1 MAAGGLPC
9 LELRRIKLDRKD
21 RSVIFKYTFLS
32 SCLTGFICYLY
43 FIANNLDNY
52 DSIINK
58 PSGYGSGI
66 SSGRWF
72 LSVLGIIFDK
82 IWHYNSSSF
91 NCILAIILLGFINVL
106 LVCIFKIKNKCICIL
121 LSAITIVFPPI
132 ADTMFFA
139 FTIHY
144 YMIAILLGLAG
155 VYFIQNINRVN
166 SIFIKI
172 FLIILSGTLY
182 ACSLGIYQAYYPFI
196 AVVLILSLII
206 NCLEKEEDWRRV
218 LEKAVYYFASLL
230 SGYVIYRI
238 ILKLCLYILKKE
250 LTDYKGINNMGYI
263 DLKQF
268 PKLVYNTYSSYM
280 MLFKE
285 NFISINANIL
295 AKLIIF
301 LIFLCVLFLVFFA
314 YRNCDKLKFM
324 ELCIFIAI
332 LPLASNSI
340 IIMVPDSDIRTMMSL
355 GTISVFYLPLIF
367 LEKGNL
373 GKTSITENLSGRI
386 FVFVFIL
393 AILNYIWLSNV
404 NYNALYYANKK
415 TENYFERLYCR
426 IESVEGYNENMSVI
440 FVGKTITDAA
450 YSENWTGMQYYGGN
464 YVSKEQINL
473 YSRNKFILNY
483 LGRDYL
489 DITEEQYEQYK
500 AEIDQMDKYPNDK
513 SIKVIDGNVF
523 VKLE

>member
-1 MAAGGLPC
+1 
-9 LELRRIKLDRKD
+9 
-21 RSVIFKYTFLS
+21 
-32 SCLTGFICYLY
+32 
-43 FIANNLDNY
+43 
-52 DSIINK
+52 
-58 PSGYGSGI
+58 
-66 SSGRWF
+66 
-72 LSVLGIIFDK
+72 
-82 IWHYNSSSF
+82 
-91 NCILAIILLGFINVL
+91 
-106 LVCIFKIKNKCICIL
+106 
-121 LSAITIVFPPI
+121 
-132 ADTMFFA
+132 
-139 FTIHY
+139 
-144 YMIAILLGLAG
+144 
-155 VYFIQNINRVN
+155 
-166 SIFIKI
+166 
-172 FLIILSGTLY
+172 
-182 ACSLGIYQAYYPFI
+182 
-196 AVVLILSLII
+196 
-206 NCLEKEEDWRRV
+206 
-218 LEKAVYYFASLL
+218 
-230 SGYVIYRI
+230 
-238 ILKLCLYILKKE
+238 
-250 LTDYKGINNMGYI
+250 MGYI

-268 PKLVYNTYSSYM
+268 PKLLYNTYSSYM

>member
-1 MAAGGLPC
+1 MFGY
-9 LELRRIKLDRKD
+9 LRRMKVDTTDR
-21 RSVIFKYTFLS
+21 RTIFKYTFIS

-43 FIANNLDNY
+43 FMANNLDNY
-52 DSIINK
+52 DSIVNK
-58 PSGYGSGI
+58 PSGYGSGV

-82 IWHYNSSSF
+82 IWHYNSSYF

-106 LVCIFKIKNKCICIL
+106 LVHIFRIRNKCICIL

-144 YMIAILLGLAG
+144 YMLAILLGLAG
-155 VYFIQNINRVN
+155 AYFVQNINTVN

-196 AVVLILSLII
+196 AVVLVLSLVR
-206 NCLEKEEDWRRV
+206 NCLEKEEDWRGI
-218 LEKAVYYFASLL
+218 LEKAVYYFISLL

-238 ILKLCLYILKKE
+238 VLTLCLYVFKKE
-250 LTDYKGINNMGYI
+250 LTDYKGINNMGNI

-268 PKLVYNTYSSYM
+268 PELLYNTYSSYL

-285 NFISINANIL
+285 DFISINANLI
-295 AKLIIF
+295 AKVIIF
-301 LIFLCVLFLVFFA
+301 LIFICVIFLLFFA
-314 YRNCDKLKFM
+314 WRNCGKLKFA
-324 ELCIFIAI
+324 ELCILIAI

-340 IIMVPDSDIRTMMSL
+340 IIMVPESDIRTMMSL
-355 GTISVFYLPLIF
+355 GTISIFYLPLIF
-367 LEKGNL
+367 VE
-373 GKTSITENLSGRI
+373 KTSFEKINIKKNISGNI
-386 FVFVFIL
+386 FTFVFIL
-393 AILNYIWLSNV
+393 AILNYTWLSNV

-415 TENYFERLYCR
+415 TENYFGRLYCR
-426 IESVEGYNENMSVI
+426 IESVEDYNENMPVI
-440 FVGKTITDAA
+440 FIGKTITDAA
-450 YSENWTGMQYYGGN
+450 YNENWTGIQYYGGN
-464 YVSKEQINL
+464 YISKEQINL
-473 YSRNKFILNY
+473 YSRKSFVLNY

-489 DITEEQYEQYK
+489 DITEEQYQQYK
-500 AEIDQMDKYPNDK
+500 DEIDKMAKYPNDK
-513 SIKVIDGNVF
+513 SIKVIDGSVF